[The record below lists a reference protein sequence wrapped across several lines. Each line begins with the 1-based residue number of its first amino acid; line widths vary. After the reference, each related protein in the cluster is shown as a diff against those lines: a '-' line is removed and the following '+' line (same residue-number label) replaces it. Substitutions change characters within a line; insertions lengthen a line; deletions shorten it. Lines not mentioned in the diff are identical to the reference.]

1 MKMKNILNEFRES
14 ILEFDDKSL
23 REVETREGFRNY
35 KVTIYIK
42 INKKAN
48 IDVCQAFGKI
58 RAIQGVTTLK
68 QEKAIA
74 DRVSYWL
81 CEVTIKFNTQGMPNK
96 NYIYNVLVKQINSE
110 MELKG
115 IPGAKVYG
123 INWQSF
129 TEI

>member
-1 MKMKNILNEFRES
+1 MDMKKIMKGYRES
-14 ILEFDDKSL
+14 IPEYDDKTL

-35 KVTIYIK
+35 KITVYVK
-42 INKKAN
+42 IDKKAN
-48 IDVCQAFGKI
+48 IDVRQVFGKI
-58 RAIQGVTTLK
+58 RAITGVTTLN

-81 CEVTIKFNTQGMPNK
+81 CEVTIKFNTQGLPNK
-96 NYIYNVLVKQINSE
+96 NYIYDILVRQINSE

-129 TEI
+129 TEV